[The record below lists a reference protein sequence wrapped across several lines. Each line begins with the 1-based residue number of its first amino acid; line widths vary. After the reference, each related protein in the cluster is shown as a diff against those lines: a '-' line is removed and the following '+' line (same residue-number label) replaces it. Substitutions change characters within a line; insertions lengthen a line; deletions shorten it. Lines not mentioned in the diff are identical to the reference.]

1 MPQVVEVL
9 KYVHEIVEEESL
21 GIAVGVD
28 VYTQETKYKGLYGKL
43 KIQFEAL
50 LAELRRLRGSNPA
63 LKVQIE
69 MIEAFLIELDK
80 LIAFPRIVQ
89 VEKEKQVEVERKVP
103 VLVPTMDLEAERFQV
118 TLAMIISRL
127 LGELLR
133 IKEKNP
139 SIKLDIDA
147 EILKIFSDQYRE
159 KSGLLQG
166 VTDAKFNDGI
176 HKIYGF
182 YENFLNNLGG
192 SNLSWEQQLIY
203 TAALEERLLVASLI
217 DEANLQ
223 IKKAQTISD
232 KRG

>member
-9 KYVHEIVEEESL
+9 KYVHEIAEEESL
-21 GIAVGVD
+21 GVAVGVD

-133 IKEKNP
+133 IK
-139 SIKLDIDA
+139 
-147 EILKIFSDQYRE
+147 
-159 KSGLLQG
+159 
-166 VTDAKFNDGI
+166 
-176 HKIYGF
+176 
-182 YENFLNNLGG
+182 
-192 SNLSWEQQLIY
+192 
-203 TAALEERLLVASLI
+203 
-217 DEANLQ
+217 
-223 IKKAQTISD
+223 
-232 KRG
+232 

>member
-9 KYVHEIVEEESL
+9 KYVHEIAEEESL
-21 GIAVGVD
+21 GVAVGVD

-147 EILKIFSDQYRE
+147 EILKIFSDQYRD
-159 KSGLLQG
+159 KTGLLQG
-166 VTDAKFNDGI
+166 VSDGKFNDGI

-203 TAALEERLLVASLI
+203 TAAL
-217 DEANLQ
+217 
-223 IKKAQTISD
+223 
-232 KRG
+232 

>member
-1 MPQVVEVL
+1 
-9 KYVHEIVEEESL
+9 
-21 GIAVGVD
+21 
-28 VYTQETKYKGLYGKL
+28 
-43 KIQFEAL
+43 
-50 LAELRRLRGSNPA
+50 
-63 LKVQIE
+63 
-69 MIEAFLIELDK
+69 
-80 LIAFPRIVQ
+80 
-89 VEKEKQVEVERKVP
+89 
-103 VLVPTMDLEAERFQV
+103 MDLEAERFQV

-192 SNLSWEQQLIY
+192 SNLPWEQQLIY
-203 TAALEERLLVASLI
+203 TGALEERLLVASLI